1 MQSFKNCRVFAYVDS
16 GLPDGIQLDTKGNIY
31 SGCGEGTHVWNA
43 DGTLI
48 GKFYINSTS
57 AQMIF
62 TKSGLVILNE
72 EAMFLVNIQAQGIN
86 LAAS

>member
-1 MQSFKNCRVFAYVDS
+1 MFAYIDS

-48 GKFYINSTS
+48 GKFYLNSS
-57 AQMIF
+57 LAQMMF

-86 LAAS
+86 LAAP

>member
-1 MQSFKNCRVFAYVDS
+1 METIGHGAVRPS
-16 GLPDGIQLDTKGNIY
+16 
-31 SGCGEGTHVWNA
+31 H
-43 DGTLI
+43 TLI

-57 AQMIF
+57 AQMMF

>member
-1 MQSFKNCRVFAYVDS
+1 M
-16 GLPDGIQLDTKGNIY
+16 GNVY

-43 DGTLI
+43 QGTLI
-48 GKFYINSTS
+48 GKFYLNSTS

-72 EAMFLVNIQAQGIN
+72 EAIYLANIQAQGVD
-86 LAAS
+86 LVTV